1 MNAVVVLPLVPV
13 MPMTCICSAGWPKN
27 SALKHARARRVLSVK
42 MTGTGAST
50 GSSAMMTAAPF
61 SAAIFAYLWPSA
73 FAPRRQTNAQPG
85 TALRESYTRS
95 VMSTSGTCSARYL
108 MAVKSC
114 FSFIFIPSFFV
125 NSDDVYRHGI
135 LCAYYSPSAW
145 FCQRKKRAARKNVQ
159 LSHLIFGICGC
170 VVQKTLVQLDAVIA
184 VIDLFLLFERGA
196 VFCTDGDL
204 ELTED
209 GKHAFF
215 RCALL
220 VIVVEL

>member
-1 MNAVVVLPLVPV
+1 MTPVLWPAASRMERIMNAVVVLPLVPV

-50 GSSAMMTAAPF
+50 GSSAMMTAALFLLPF
-61 SAAIFAYLWPSA
+61 SRTYGHLHSHRAGK
-73 FAPRRQTNAQPG
+73 QTRSPAQP
-85 TALRESYTRS
+85 LRESYTRS

-170 VVQKTLVQLDAVIA
+170 VVQRRSYSLTLSL
-184 VIDLFLLFERGA
+184 R
-196 VFCTDGDL
+196 
-204 ELTED
+204 
-209 GKHAFF
+209 
-215 RCALL
+215 
-220 VIVVEL
+220 